1 MIEPKTN
8 LIPEEC
14 KGWKIDGVM
23 YPVLEEAK
31 LAAVERIFEP
41 RMLGMLNEHQQ
52 VTAKAIAGQIL
63 DHDAEIMAILSLEAP
78 KQRKPRCDKGTSRTK
93 KIAPVAPSKP

>member
-1 MIEPKTN
+1 MTEPKTN

-23 YPVLEEAK
+23 YPILEDAQRAA
-31 LAAVERIFEP
+31 LRTIIYPVGAVEGKNDVAENIVSHR
-41 RMLGMLNEHQQ
+41 
-52 VTAKAIAGQIL
+52 
-63 DHDAEIMAILSLEAP
+63 AEIMAILSLEAP

-93 KIAPVAPSKP
+93 KIAPVAPAKP